1 MLGLRRLRNLV
12 VVTAPYAVTV
22 PIALALAERLE
33 PANAAGLIAL
43 ALAPSA
49 LLAPALMTA
58 AGARR
63 ADMAG
68 ALLLGTLILSFA
80 LVVTRPGTTTDA
92 ITAAQAFVVAS
103 LAAGAMPT
111 VRDRVLRPLRWAGH
125 LAGLAVLVLAAA
137 SAPRIDA
144 STVLLALAALA
155 LTLGVAGLAA
165 LVLRRDRFSALAA
178 TGTRDPV
185 VAVALASSIGGSE
198 ATGVPLVTA
207 AILGI
212 VAAALIIRRR

>member
-1 MLGLRRLRNLV
+1 MV
-12 VVTAPYAVTV
+12 ATAPYAVTV

-33 PANAAGLIAL
+33 PANAGGLSAL
-43 ALAPSA
+43 ALAPGA

-68 ALLLGTLILSFA
+68 ALLLGTVILSFA

-92 ITAAQAFVVAS
+92 VTAAQAFVVAS
-103 LAAGAMPT
+103 LAAGVLPT
-111 VRDRVLRPLRWAGH
+111 LRDRVLPPLRWAGH

-165 LVLRRDRFSALAA
+165 LVLRRDVASALAA

-185 VAVALASSIGGSE
+185 VAVALAWSIGGSD

>member
-22 PIALALAERLE
+22 PIALAVAERLE

-111 VRDRVLRPLRWAGH
+111 IRDRVLRPLRWAGH

-155 LTLGVAGLAA
+155 LALGVAGLAA
-165 LVLRRDRFSALAA
+165 LVLRRDLFSALAA

-185 VAVALASSIGGSE
+185 VAVAIAWSIGGSE

-212 VAAALIIRRR
+212 VSAALIIRRR

>member
-1 MLGLRRLRNLV
+1 MLV
-12 VVTAPYAVTV
+12 VAPYAVTV
-22 PIALALAERLE
+22 LIALALAQRVE
-33 PANAAGLIAL
+33 PANATGLIAL
-43 ALAPSA
+43 ALAPGA

-58 AGARR
+58 AGGRR

-68 ALLLGTLILSFA
+68 ALVLGTLILSFA

-111 VRDRVLRPLRWAGH
+111 LRDRVLPPLRWAGH
-125 LAGLAVLVLAAA
+125 LAGLAVLVLAAT
-137 SAPRIDA
+137 SGLRIDA

-165 LVLRRDRFSALAA
+165 LVLRRDLYSALAA
-178 TGTRDPV
+178 AGTRDPA
-185 VAVALASSIGGSE
+185 VAVALAWSMGGSD